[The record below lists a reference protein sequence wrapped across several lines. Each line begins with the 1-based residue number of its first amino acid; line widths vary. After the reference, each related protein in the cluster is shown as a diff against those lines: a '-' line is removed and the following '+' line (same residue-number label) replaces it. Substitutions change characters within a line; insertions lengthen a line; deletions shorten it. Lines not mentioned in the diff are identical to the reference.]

1 MYKIPTDIQSFFQR
15 KLQVEVSAN
24 LHQKYWK
31 WLRFFLDFCE
41 KYNFP
46 NFDTVSIS
54 HFQKKLATKGQTPV
68 QLEEALQ
75 TVKLFQKYYKANKNS
90 VVSWESALREL
101 NTVLI
106 SRNYS
111 KNTVRVYTRF
121 VRWFIDYSSA
131 DITDISE
138 GDVRQFLNFL
148 AMEKKASASAQKSAF
163 FSLLFFFKNV
173 LKKDFGDHSH
183 NIRSPKGKKLPVVL
197 SIKELNRFFE
207 LIDPHFNLI
216 AKLQYGCGLRVS
228 ELFDLRLK
236 DLDFEN
242 NTLYIWMSKGQKN
255 RTVPMPR
262 TIISEL
268 KNQVGIVS
276 DLHYCNCKNTKY
288 RGSFLPN
295 NEVSSKAK
303 EIGWQWLFPAPS
315 LVNKDNELWQYHIH
329 KSVYTKK
336 IAEARRESSSVKQI
350 TSHTFRHSYAT
361 HLLLYGLDIR
371 SVQEL
376 LGHSKVETT
385 MLYLQLVRSMAP
397 KAAVSPLDIDWK

>member
-1 MYKIPTDIQSFFQR
+1 MYKIPADIQSFYLR
-15 KLQVEVSAN
+15 ELQDRVAVN

-31 WLRFFLDFCE
+31 WFRFFLDFCE

-46 NFDTVSIS
+46 DYDTVSIS
-54 HFQKKLATKGQTPV
+54 HFQQKLASKGQTPV

-75 TVKLFQKYYKANKNS
+75 AVKLFQRYYKLNKKFT
-90 VVSWESALREL
+90 VSWESALQEL

-121 VRWFIDYSSA
+121 VRWFMEYSSVN
-131 DITDISE
+131 ISDISE
-138 GDVRQFLNFL
+138 VNVRQFLNFM
-148 AMEKKASASAQKSAF
+148 AIEKRVSASAQKSAF

-173 LKKDFGDHSH
+173 LKRDFGDHSH
-183 NIRSPKGKKLPVVL
+183 NIRSPKNKKLPVVL
-197 SIKELNRFFE
+197 SVKEFNRFFE
-207 LIDPHFNLI
+207 LINPNFNLI
-216 AKLQYGCGLRVS
+216 ARLQYGCGLRVS

-242 NTLYIWMSKGQKN
+242 SIVSIWMSKGQKN
-255 RTVPMPR
+255 RIVPMPR
-262 TIISEL
+262 TIMDEL
-268 KNQVGIVS
+268 KQQVENVINTHN
-276 DLHYCNCKNTKY
+276 LNCKNNRY
-288 RGSFLPN
+288 MGSFLPN
-295 NEVSSKAK
+295 NEVSNKAK

-315 LVNKDNELWQYHIH
+315 LVNKECELWQYHIH
-329 KSVYTKK
+329 QSIYTKK
-336 IAEARRESSSVKQI
+336 IAETRRISGSTKLV

-385 MLYLQLVRSMAP
+385 MLYLQLVRSFAP
-397 KAAVSPLDIDWK
+397 KATISPLDIDW